1 MESYV
6 VQRGDTLYGIAKR
19 FDTNVQSIIDIN
31 NLEGSSIYP
40 GQTLLITNDGYNNSS
55 TCVSYTVQRGD
66 SLYSIAKKYNTTVNE
81 LKSYN
86 RLTSNNL
93 SIGQVLIIPCSEEES
108 SDNDSIS
115 NYVSYVVKSG
125 DSLYSIAKMYGTT
138 VDKIK
143 KDNNLINNNL
153 SVGSILLIED
163 NLGVTVVE
171 ECFGEDF
178 SIPNDSFV
186 YIVQKGDSLYSIAKM
201 FNTTVA
207 DIQSLNN
214 LSNINLSIG
223 QELMIPMTNTNGT
236 SYVVQKGESLY
247 SIAKKFNTTVSE
259 LKRKNNLTS
268 NLLSVGQELII

>member
-19 FDTNVQSIIDIN
+19 FDTSVQSIIDIN

-66 SLYSIAKKYNTTVNE
+66 SLYSIAKKYNTTVDD

-108 SDNDSIS
+108 SDDDSIS

-125 DSLYSIAKMYGTT
+125 DNLYSIAKMYGTT

-143 KDNNLINNNL
+143 RDNNLINNNL
-153 SVGSILLIED
+153 SIGTVLLIED
-163 NLGVTVVE
+163 NLGITVVE

-178 SIPNDSFV
+178 FVPNESFI

-223 QELMIPMTNTNGT
+223 QELMIPMTNENGT

-268 NLLSVGQELII
+268 NLLSVGQKLII